1 MEKCTITGYIV
12 FMNFIHVGIT
22 LQHNKEREY
31 DRKKNYWKTYR
42 KKRFASNNFQ
52 LLNLQIEFAVKGITC
67 IICSL
72 VIIWI
77 FNNLH

>member
-22 LQHNKEREY
+22 LQHNKERKY

-42 KKRFASNNFQ
+42 KRGSQATTFIK
-52 LLNLQIEFAVKGITC
+52 C
-67 IICSL
+67 IWKPKTTKTIQK
-72 VIIWI
+72 
-77 FNNLH
+77 

>member
-22 LQHNKEREY
+22 LQHNKERKY
-31 DRKKNYWKTYR
+31 DRKKELLENLS

-52 LLNLQIEFAVKGITC
+52 LLKAAAMTFKGLLFATVYLL
-67 IICSL
+67 IILHFL
-72 VIIWI
+72 VP
-77 FNNLH
+77 L

>member
-22 LQHNKEREY
+22 LQHNKERKY

-42 KKRFASNNFQ
+42 KRGSQA
-52 LLNLQIEFAVKGITC
+52 TT
-67 IICSL
+67 
-72 VIIWI
+72 
-77 FNNLH
+77 FNC

>member
-12 FMNFIHVGIT
+12 FMDFIHVGIT
-22 LQHNKEREY
+22 LQHNKERKY
-31 DRKKNYWKTYR
+31 DRKKELLENLS